1 MANVVLNLN
10 GISLNLDIPTEKVAD
25 VKQADEM
32 LVMAEYLTAIVKKVK
47 DNCSEAVIANGGSDN
62 FSAVGETVVRTVDWN
77 ALAEELEIPQEVIG
91 KFTKTSNKKAFVKK
105 KANLVPSL

>member
-1 MANVVLNLN
+1 
-10 GISLNLDIPTEKVAD
+10 
-25 VKQADEM
+25 M
-32 LVMAEYLTAIVKKVK
+32 LVMAEYLNAIVKKVK

-62 FSAVGETVVRTVDWN
+62 FSVVGETVVRTVDWN
-77 ALAEELEIPQEVIG
+77 SLAEELEIPQEVIG

>member
-1 MANVVLNLN
+1 MANVVLNVN
-10 GISLNLDIPTEKVAD
+10 GISLNVNVPTEKVDD

-32 LVMAEYLTAIVKKVK
+32 LIMAEYLTAIAKKIK

-62 FSAVGETVVRTVDWN
+62 FSAVPETVVHTVDWK
-77 ALAEELEIPQEVIG
+77 ALAEELEIPQEEIER
-91 KFTKTSNKKAFVKK
+91 FTKVSNKKAFVKK